1 MMNVEGSWM
10 VHIRFVRGD
19 ATHSMQVEQ
28 DGEVLRGRYHSQ
40 YGERTMEGCVEGDR
54 IRLRVPMH
62 YQAVGTTYGFEGTL
76 DGETLQGRVDL
87 GEYWQGEWEAKRV
100 D

>member
-10 VHIRFVRGD
+10 VRVRFVRGD

-28 DGEVLRGRYHSQ
+28 DGEVLRGRYRSQ
-40 YGERTMEGCVEGDR
+40 YGERTIEGRVEGDR
-54 IRLRVPMH
+54 MRLYVPMH

-76 DGETLQGRVDL
+76 EGETLQGRVDL

-100 D
+100 E